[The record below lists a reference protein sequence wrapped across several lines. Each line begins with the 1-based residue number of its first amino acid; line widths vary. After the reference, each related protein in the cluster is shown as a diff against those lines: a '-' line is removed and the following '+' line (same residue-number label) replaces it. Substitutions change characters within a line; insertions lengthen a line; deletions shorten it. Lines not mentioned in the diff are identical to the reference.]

1 MKNRL
6 FAVLALAAAG
16 TVLAQSPAGLSE
28 VLTQVAKYEYG
39 HSRAPLSQL
48 SDLVQASLASPSQAR
63 ELEAAL
69 DRFLD
74 SDATRDGKEA
84 VCRELSVMGSERSVP
99 VLARLLAQPPMA
111 EMARYALDRIGGPAA
126 DAALLDAL
134 ANAGGNTR
142 IGIVNTLGRHRARTA
157 VEQLK
162 SMLGSTDAAL
172 AAAAADAL
180 ASIADAPAQAALS
193 AALDKGP
200 AQQRFFLAGALLR
213 CAERLAETNDRPG
226 ALAIYRRLYQPGE
239 SEMVRVAA
247 LRGLAAISG
256 PISGDDAL
264 PVLTGAL
271 KDSNPTIRAAAI
283 RSLLAIPGA
292 ATENVMVDSMAEL
305 PAEGQ
310 VQMLAA
316 LGDRGDPAARPVF
329 DHALKSQNLAVRI
342 EALTGLQRLG
352 DASSV
357 MPVAQRAAATTGD
370 EQSAARQCLY
380 GLRGA
385 EVDRAVAESIPG
397 AEPKVRVELIRA
409 AAERNIT
416 QAADTLLAAAKDEN
430 AAVRREAIRA
440 LREIAGPERVPALIG
455 LLLSVRGDADL
466 TEARRALLSAV
477 KRSSQSRG
485 PELVAAY
492 RSASDPDKK
501 SALLSVMGQAGIED
515 TLPLFREV
523 LKQADDEVRRA
534 AILALSQ
541 WPAAAPAEDL
551 LTVAGQPGSAAL
563 QILALR
569 GYIKLVSLPGD
580 RAPSETAKM
589 LEKALRIARQPEEKR
604 AILAALQKVPSEESL
619 RLAREELSDSSV
631 AQEAKI
637 AVTALQQALGQK

>member
-1 MKNRL
+1 MKNRFFL
-6 FAVLALAAAG
+6 VLAGVVAG

-28 VLTQVAKYEYG
+28 VLTQVARYEYG
-39 HSRAPLSQL
+39 HSREPLSKL
-48 SDLVQASLASPSQAR
+48 SDLVRASLASPSQVQAV
-63 ELEAAL
+63 EAAL
-69 DRFLD
+69 DRLLD

-99 VLARLLAQPPMA
+99 VLARLLGQPPIA
-111 EMARYALDRIGGPAA
+111 EMARYALERIGGPAA

-134 ANAGGNTR
+134 ASAAGNTR
-142 IGIVNTLGRHRARTA
+142 IGIVNTLGRHRARPA
-157 VEQLK
+157 VEKLK
-162 SMLGSTDAAL
+162 GMLGSPDAAL

-180 ASIADAPAQAALS
+180 ASIADAPAQTALS
-193 AALDKGP
+193 AALDKALP
-200 AQQRFFLAGALLR
+200 QQRVFLTEALLR

-247 LRGLAAISG
+247 LRGLGAISG
-256 PISGDDAL
+256 ESAL
-264 PVLTGAL
+264 PVLTAAL
-271 KDSNPTIRAAAI
+271 KDGSPTLRAAAV

-292 ATENVMVDSMAEL
+292 AAMKVMVDSMAEL
-305 PAEGQ
+305 PADGQ
-310 VQMLAA
+310 VQMIAA
-316 LGDRGDPAARPVF
+316 LGDRGDPAARPVL
-329 DHALKSQNLAVRI
+329 DEALKSQNVALRI

-357 MPVAQRAAATTGD
+357 LPVAQRAADTTGE

-385 EVDRAVAESIPG
+385 DVDRAVVESIPR

-416 QAADTLLAAAKDEN
+416 QAADTLLAAAKEDD

-440 LREIAGPERVPALIG
+440 LRDVAGPERVPALIG
-455 LLLSVRGDADL
+455 LLLNVRGNADL
-466 TEARRALLSAV
+466 TEAQRALFSAL
-477 KRSSQSRG
+477 KRSSQSHG
-485 PELVAAY
+485 PELVTAY
-492 RSASDPDKK
+492 RSANDPEKK
-501 SALLSVMGQAGIED
+501 SALLSVMGQAGIND
-515 TLPLFREV
+515 TLPLFRDV
-523 LKQADDEVRRA
+523 LKQADDEARRA

-541 WPAAAPAEDL
+541 WPTAEPAGDL
-551 LTVAGQPGSAAL
+551 LTVAGQPGSSAL

-569 GYIKLVSLPGD
+569 GYIKLVSQPGD

-589 LEKALRIARQPEEKR
+589 LERALRIARQPEEKR
-604 AILAALQKVPSEESL
+604 AILAALQKAPSEESL
-619 RLAREELSDSSV
+619 RLAREELSDASV

-637 AVTALQQALGQK
+637 AVAALEQALNRK